1 MVAKKKARV
10 AKKLADA
17 KASLEAKRRQLAEAQ
32 AALEKQQASVAEAEA
47 TDAKASAE
55 VAALAARFASER
67 NAVLPQPDAAATAPG
82 AQQTIPEGCVSIA
95 FA

>member
-17 KASLEAKRRQLAEAQ
+17 KASLEAKRRHLAEAQ

-67 NAVLPQPDAAATAPG
+67 NAVLPQPDAVPTAPG
-82 AQQTIPEGCVSIA
+82 AQ
-95 FA
+95 